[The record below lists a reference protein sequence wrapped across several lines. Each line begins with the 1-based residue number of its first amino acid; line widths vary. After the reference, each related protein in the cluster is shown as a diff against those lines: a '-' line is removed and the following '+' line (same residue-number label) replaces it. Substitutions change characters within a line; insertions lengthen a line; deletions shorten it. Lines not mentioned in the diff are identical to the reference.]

1 MPVRIALIGTG
12 RVAVANHVPGIRLC
26 RDAEITALADP
37 DPGALEEASRATG
50 VTRTYADPFE
60 LLRDAPV
67 DAVIIAT
74 PNRFHRDLA
83 VAAAESGRHVL
94 CEKPL
99 ALTVEDAAEMLAAAE
114 RAGVRHM
121 TAFTYRFVPA
131 MRYMHHLVTSGAV
144 GTPWHFRAQRFQDW
158 GRAALGWRQR
168 MAEAGSGEIGD
179 MLSHRLDFAHYLLG
193 PIVRIAALTQRV
205 WPTRV
210 DAGGAEL
217 PSDTEDWVGCLAH
230 FAAGATGVWESVK
243 TATGYAGT
251 ITSRDYCE
259 VNGSDGAVVY
269 DLSHPLRVLRATRGA
284 AYEEEPVPARF
295 RKIAG
300 SPRDPDADPY
310 VTFRYDQNVE
320 FVDAIHEGRD
330 ASPSFA
336 DGLRVQQVMAAIQ
349 QSAAE
354 GRTVEVAGSRAGVMG
369 A

>member
-12 RVAVANHVPGIRLC
+12 KVAVANHVPGVRLC

-37 DPGALEEASRATG
+37 DPGALAAAAQATG
-50 VTRTYADPFE
+50 VTKTYADPFE
-60 LLRDAPV
+60 LLRDAPI

-99 ALTVEDAAEMLAAAE
+99 ALTVRDAAAMLEAAE

-131 MRYMHHLVTSGAV
+131 MRYMHHLVTSGAI

-158 GRAALGWRQR
+158 GRQALGWRQR
-168 MAEAGSGEIGD
+168 MADAGSGEIGD
-179 MLSHRLDFAHYLLG
+179 MLSHRLDFAHYLVG
-193 PIVRIAALTQRV
+193 PIARVTAMTKRV
-205 WPTRV
+205 WDTRV
-210 DAGGAEL
+210 DAEGGEHA
-217 PSDTEDWVGCLAH
+217 SDTEDWVGCLAQ
-230 FAAGATGVWESVK
+230 FADGATGSWESVK

-251 ITSRDYCE
+251 IASRDYCE
-259 VNGSDGAVVY
+259 VNGSEGAVIY
-269 DLSHPLRVLRATRGA
+269 ELSHPLRVLRARGHGN
-284 AYEEEPVPARF
+284 YEAEAVPPPF

-300 SPRDPDADPY
+300 SPRDPDADPW
-310 VTFRYDQNVE
+310 VAFRYDQDFE
-320 FVDAIHEGRD
+320 FVEAIHAGRD

-354 GRTVEVAGSRAGVMG
+354 GRTVDVPETVNAPG

>member
-12 RVAVANHVPGIRLC
+12 KVAVANHVPGVRLC

-37 DPGALEEASRATG
+37 DPGALAAAARATG

-99 ALTVEDAAEMLAAAE
+99 ALTARDAAAMLDAAE

-121 TAFTYRFVPA
+121 TAFTYRFLPA
-131 MRYMHHLVTSGAV
+131 MRYMHHVVTSGAI
-144 GTPWHFRAQRFQDW
+144 GAPRHFRAQRFQDW
-158 GRAALGWRQR
+158 GRQALGCRQR
-168 MAEAGSGEIGD
+168 MAEAGSGENGD
-179 MLSHRLDFAHYLLG
+179 MLSHRLDFAHYLVG
-193 PIVRIAALTQRV
+193 PIARVTALTQRV
-205 WPTRV
+205 WETRV
-210 DAGGAEL
+210 GADGVEHA
-217 PSDTEDWVGCLAH
+217 SDTEDWVGCLGR
-230 FAAGATGVWESVK
+230 FAGGATGVWESVK
-243 TATGYAGT
+243 TATGYTGT
-251 ITSRDYCE
+251 ITSRDFCE
-259 VNGSDGAVVY
+259 INGSDGAVIY
-269 DLSHPLRVLRATRGA
+269 ELSHPLRVLRARRDGN
-284 AYEEEPVPARF
+284 YEEEAVPPPL

-300 SPRDPDADPY
+300 SPRDPDVHPWVA
-310 VTFRYDQNVE
+310 FRYDQNFE
-320 FVDAIHEGRD
+320 FVEAIHAGRD

-354 GRTVEVAGSRAGVMG
+354 GRAVDVAAAVETLG